1 MNKKLKIVILCSA
14 VFVMFMLLAGL
25 MFRDIER
32 DPVDVLYDSGTE
44 TETVVQEPQSYV
56 LGIYEGNI
64 AVFYGEFQKVP
75 AIETE
80 IDVST
85 LRAVD
90 RELLSQGIKVSTY
103 EEVLKLLE
111 DFGS

>member
-1 MNKKLKIVILCSA
+1 MNKRLKIIILCSA
-14 VFVMFMLLAGL
+14 VFIMFMSLAGL
-25 MFRDIER
+25 MFRDNER
-32 DPVDVLYDSGTE
+32 NPVDVLNESERE
-44 TETVVQEPQSYV
+44 TETVVEDAQSFV

-64 AVFYGEFQKVP
+64 AVFYGEFQQVP
-75 AIETE
+75 AIETD
-80 IDVST
+80 IDVLT

-103 EEVLKLLE
+103 EEVLQLLE